1 MRDYNYIHYGI
12 DKTEYDPMRVVQ
24 EKKNHLHSKPSRGLW
39 ASPLRE
45 GAYTWKEWCESEEF
59 HTERLSTSF
68 KFSIKDTAK
77 ILEVHSEDDILPYLV
92 KDPNDHGYLR
102 FGKTS
107 MMDSLNEEVLFEKFD
122 GIELFISDDYP
133 TLHYGFFNSWDVDSV
148 VVWNPDVIDILD

>member
-24 EKKNHLHSKPSRGLW
+24 ETKNHLRSKPSRGLW

-59 HTERLSTSF
+59 HTERLNASF
-68 KFSIKDTAK
+68 KFSIKDTAR

-92 KDPNDHGYLR
+92 KDPYDQA
-102 FGKTS
+102 
-107 MMDSLNEEVLFEKFD
+107 LNEEVLFEKFD